1 MSSQPDSQ
9 DFSVPDSESQSSD
22 SEAESQNSSQVSQDR
37 PKRVDKLCRCWK
49 FRDFIQAEVS
59 DDSSKLRLIEFIRTR
74 LTHNRPAC
82 VRSVTVFADLNQ
94 YLSAVSDETP
104 TVSIAIVGC
113 IQTKPS
119 RKTTMKSW
127 LSSAAWDPV
136 SGGLYSNLDFLSN
149 MDRANNPSVP
159 GWCMLPIF
167 GELGLNN
174 DGRLAARSDRKVCV
188 VFKSRL
194 LNFSPPCDRL
204 SSTEIGRQRT
214 SRETGAAESPPATSG
229 SKCRS
234 DSVSSSVGLFH
245 EGTLFWCRCT
255 YSKRLAHSIFVN
267 DTPRFLKVECRRHE
281 HRGSRKI
288 EHLPN
293 IRSFVINLI
302 QQKR

>member
-1 MSSQPDSQ
+1 MSSRPDSQ

-22 SEAESQNSSQVSQDR
+22 SEAESQNCSQFSQDR

-104 TVSIAIVGC
+104 TVSIAIVGY
-113 IQTKPS
+113 IQTNPS
-119 RKTTMKSW
+119 RKITMKSW

-174 DGRLAARSDRKVCV
+174 DGRLAARSDLKVCV

-214 SRETGAAESPPATSG
+214 SRETGAAESPPATSCDLRKHKSAYATRRRALAGLVIFCWILVELRIHAVGPATAARG
-229 SKCRS
+229 SKREFGDRLPCLNPVRLPIGCL
-234 DSVSSSVGLFH
+234 SSLSL
-245 EGTLFWCRCT
+245 
-255 YSKRLAHSIFVN
+255 
-267 DTPRFLKVECRRHE
+267 
-281 HRGSRKI
+281 
-288 EHLPN
+288 
-293 IRSFVINLI
+293 
-302 QQKR
+302 